1 MATCA
6 ALADDRRTDDLTDE
20 EDAMGILHLS
30 DLDMASWGATWQ
42 PDGLASQAWLNVEPH
57 PPDEELFSPYP
68 ETRDDRLVFEQ
79 LNAYGEDL
87 LRLRRLIVG
96 E

>member
-6 ALADDRRTDDLTDE
+6 ATADDRRTDDLTTE
-20 EDAMGILHLS
+20 EVSVGILHLS

-42 PDGLASQAWLNVEPH
+42 FDAPAHEHWLNGEPH
-57 PPDEELFSPYP
+57 PPDEELASPP
-68 ETRDDRLVFEQ
+68 EARDGRPIFERLD
-79 LNAYGEDL
+79 AYGEDV

-96 E
+96 G